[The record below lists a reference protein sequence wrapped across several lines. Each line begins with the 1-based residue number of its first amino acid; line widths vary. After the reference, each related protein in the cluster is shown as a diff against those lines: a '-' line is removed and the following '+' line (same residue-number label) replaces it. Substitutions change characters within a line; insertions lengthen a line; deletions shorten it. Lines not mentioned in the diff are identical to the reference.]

1 MPTQKIGRLLAA
13 SSELQALSAKA
24 RRLIE
29 LQQVYIACAP
39 GPLVQASRVKNY
51 RAGTL
56 FLLAGNT
63 AVAAKLRQLAPSL
76 LVNIQKQEPQIT
88 GIRVEVQVSEPPRSR
103 DKNREKRSL
112 PVEIIE
118 DFKKL
123 AERVRD
129 PALKSA
135 LARLVR
141 RHSRSG

>member
-13 SSELQALSAKA
+13 SSELQALSVKA
-24 RRLIE
+24 RRLME
-29 LQQVYIACAP
+29 LQQVYIAAAP
-39 GPLVQASRVKNY
+39 GTLAQGSRVKNY

-56 FLLAGNT
+56 FLWAGNT

-76 LVNIQKQEPQIT
+76 LLKIQKQEPQIT
-88 GIRVEVQVSEPPRSR
+88 GIRVEVQVSEAPRSR
-103 DKNREKRSL
+103 DKSREKRSL

-118 DFKKL
+118 DFEKL

-135 LARLVR
+135 LTRLVR

>member
-1 MPTQKIGRLLAA
+1 M
-13 SSELQALSAKA
+13 
-24 RRLIE
+24 E
-29 LQQVYIACAP
+29 LQQVYIAAAP
-39 GPLVQASRVKNY
+39 GTLAQASRVKNY

-56 FLLAGNT
+56 SLWAGNT

-76 LVNIQKQEPQIT
+76 LVKIQKQEPQIT
-88 GIRVEVQVSEPPRSR
+88 GIRVEVQVSETPRSR
-103 DKNREKRSL
+103 DKSREKRSL
-112 PVEIIE
+112 PVEIIG
-118 DFKKL
+118 DFEKL